1 MASKW
6 QILMLDQDS
15 HYAASLTPFLQVR
28 LGCIHHAPTEARA
41 EEILNAQ
48 QIDLL
53 LLDVML
59 SEPDGGLRFCRSI
72 KARKGFANLPVF
84 FLSSADERFGLN
96 IKDRLT
102 ESHYCP
108 AQGFLD
114 KSAQPSQIAERL
126 EKFLKA
132 QR

>member
-15 HYAASLTPFLQVR
+15 HYAASLTPFLQAR
-28 LGCIHHAPTEARA
+28 LGQIHYAAAEVEA
-41 EEILNAQ
+41 EEILKTR

-53 LLDVML
+53 LMDVML
-59 SEPDGGLRFCRSI
+59 SEPDSGLRFCRRI
-72 KARKGFANLPVF
+72 IARDKFADLPVL

-96 IKDRLT
+96 IRSRLT
-102 ESHYCP
+102 EPGYCP
-108 AQGFLD
+108 AHGFLD
-114 KSAQPSQIAERL
+114 KSAQPSQIADHLER
-126 EKFLKA
+126 FLKA

>member
-15 HYAASLTPFLQVR
+15 HYAASLSPFLQAR
-28 LGCIHHAPTEARA
+28 LGHIYHASSEAQA
-41 EEILNAQ
+41 VEILNTQ

-59 SEPDGGLRFCRSI
+59 SEPDGGLRFCRRI
-72 KARKGFANLPVF
+72 KAGNGFVNLPVF

-102 ESHYCP
+102 EPEYCP

-114 KSAQPSQIAERL
+114 KSAQPSQISEQL